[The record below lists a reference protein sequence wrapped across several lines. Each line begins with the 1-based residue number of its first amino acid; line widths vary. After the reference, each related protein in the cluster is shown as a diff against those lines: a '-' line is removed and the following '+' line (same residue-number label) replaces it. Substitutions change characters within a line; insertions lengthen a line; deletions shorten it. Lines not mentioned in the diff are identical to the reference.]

1 MRRWHI
7 AAKKLRTSSLVVL
20 LAILPLSIQA
30 ATLEDLIEA
39 INNFR
44 DNIIDWVDAA
54 KQLYLEQMFE
64 ENATYP
70 YTVAGSEALTKGET
84 KIQPQVTE
92 LSISQIKQALTR
104 EKQSDKTLVLSAMPG
119 SDSYQR
125 PTSTTVANIT
135 GRQEEAKTAALD
147 AKFDIASLI
156 APAAY
161 TSEDDKKNAT
171 NYIDF
176 LMQTVDPIS
185 TVDLSTLSAD
195 QRQRFESSPAG
206 RDYRLYLRS
215 LVAAR
220 AIAENNL
227 LRLYAERLPAENLGK
242 DAGMKQND
250 ASPLEVQKYIAT
262 RRTDNI
268 HDWYKSMVGAS
279 FQTVQRENLF
289 IQAETQRQIYEL
301 HMDNERILATLS
313 AILLENMKTNQL
325 LNRQQEAA
333 TIRELSK
340 K

>member
-1 MRRWHI
+1 MKRWHI
-7 AAKKLRTSSLVVL
+7 AAKKLRTSSLIVL
-20 LAILPLSIQA
+20 LGILPLSIQA
-30 ATLEDLIEA
+30 ATLDDLIEA
-39 INNFR
+39 INDFR
-44 DNIIDWVDAA
+44 DNILDWVDAA

-64 ENATYP
+64 ENSTYP

-92 LSISQIKQALTR
+92 LSLAQIKQALTR
-104 EKQSDKTLVLSAMPG
+104 QRQSDKTLVLSAMPG
-119 SDSYQR
+119 SDSYQK
-125 PTSTTVANIT
+125 PVSNIPSVT
-135 GRQEEAKTAALD
+135 GGRQEEPKASPD
-147 AKFDIASLI
+147 AKFDVASLI
-156 APAAY
+156 APVAY
-161 TSEDDKKNAT
+161 NSEDEKKNAT

-176 LMQTVDPIS
+176 LMHTVDPIS
-185 TVDLSTLSAD
+185 TIDLSTLSED

-227 LRLYAERLPAENLGK
+227 LRLYSERLPAENLGK

-268 HDWYKSMVGAS
+268 HDWYRSMVAAS

-313 AILLENMKTNQL
+313 AILLENMKTNQI
-325 LNRQQEAA
+325 LNRQQEAE
-333 TIRELSK
+333 TIKELSK

>member
-1 MRRWHI
+1 MKPFCT
-7 AAKKLRTSSLVVL
+7 AVKKLRTCSLVIL
-20 LAILPLSIQA
+20 LGVLPLSIQA
-30 ATLEDLIEA
+30 ATLDDLIDA
-39 INNFR
+39 IDNFR
-44 DNIIDWVDAA
+44 NNLLDWVDAA
-54 KQLYLEQMFE
+54 KQLYMEQMFE

-92 LSISQIKQALTR
+92 LSLSQIKQALTR
-104 EKQSDKTLVLSAMPG
+104 ERQSDKTLILSAMPG
-119 SDSYQR
+119 SDSYQK
-125 PTSTTVANIT
+125 SSSNIPSAM
-135 GRQEEAKTAALD
+135 GRQEQAEKTSPD

-156 APAAY
+156 APVAY
-161 TSEDDKKNAT
+161 NSEDEKKNAST
-171 NYIDF
+171 YIDF
-176 LMQTVDPIS
+176 LMHTVDPIS
-185 TVDLSTLSAD
+185 SLDLSTLSDD
-195 QRQRFESSPAG
+195 QRKRFETSSVG

-220 AIAENNL
+220 AVAENNL
-227 LRLYAERLPAENLGK
+227 LRLYSERLPVENLGQ
-242 DAGMKQND
+242 DAGMKQKD

-262 RRTDNI
+262 RRTDNLN
-268 HDWYKSMVGAS
+268 DWYRSMVASS

-325 LNRQQEAA
+325 INRQQEAQ
-333 TIRELSK
+333 IVQELSK